1 MAINKV
7 NKKNSPHFGEWR
19 VRKQLMIDGRIVS
32 LPVKYAKTKREAQDI
47 ERQLILDARK
57 GFDFDGANQTLPDA
71 FSNWIESQERANR
84 WENSTKR
91 SWHTAEKVVRHYCNE
106 LKLKD
111 CNQDRMREFIN
122 CYVVEHHATASPHS
136 TAAMILQH
144 LRTYFLTIEGTLI
157 TKSPVPKRPLEKFF
171 RKGLQS
177 DPEEKYAMTD
187 SELFG
192 VKDVMLNDLQR
203 LGIRYQ
209 VSRIALLIMSETGMR
224 PQEVQA
230 VKFSDLVEEED
241 HWVFKLHD
249 SYYVLDKKM
258 NGHLKS
264 RRPGNWRLT
273 PPITKSLYEVI
284 RKFQS
289 SQEQYL
295 DQLGLS
301 NPDDL
306 ICLCISDYRLLRL
319 KQPITQRSMNDVLK
333 KIAKQV
339 GVQNGNKSLTCYTLR
354 TTVGT
359 RLARLS
365 DYSYASDRMG
375 NSLEV
380 YTRYYV
386 KPMNHGYGSLMDQY
400 LAMNG

>member
-32 LPVKYAKTKREAQDI
+32 LPVRYAKTKREAQDI

-57 GFDFDGANQTLPDA
+57 GFDFGGVNQTLPDA
-71 FSNWIESQERANR
+71 FSNWIESQEQANR
-84 WENSTKR
+84 WENSTRR
-91 SWHTAEKVVRHYCNE
+91 SWHTAEKVVRYYCSG

-144 LRTYFLTIEGTLI
+144 LRTYFITIEGTLI
-157 TKSPVPKRPLEKFF
+157 TKSPVPKRPLENFF

-249 SYYVLDKKM
+249 SYSVLDKKM

-284 RKFQS
+284 KKFQS

-295 DQLGLS
+295 DQL
-301 NPDDL
+301 
-306 ICLCISDYRLLRL
+306 
-319 KQPITQRSMNDVLK
+319 
-333 KIAKQV
+333 
-339 GVQNGNKSLTCYTLR
+339 
-354 TTVGT
+354 
-359 RLARLS
+359 
-365 DYSYASDRMG
+365 
-375 NSLEV
+375 
-380 YTRYYV
+380 
-386 KPMNHGYGSLMDQY
+386 
-400 LAMNG
+400 